1 MSKENVLKNVSIFTL
16 ILSFPALWYYNQKIN
31 YRTFLQVDKSML
43 LIGADEKKSDLSS
56 TVEIINLLKPIIKN
70 ATLSPKPV
78 ATSEFGVLGRIL
90 ETDYGPVEIYEYA
103 EVKTTIKYLE
113 TVKDPNTI
121 RYRNFLIRNSLG
133 EPKLAGVINEVIK

>member
-31 YRTFLQVDKSML
+31 YRTFFQVDKSMF

-56 TVEIINLLKPIIKN
+56 TVEIINLLKPKIQNIS
-70 ATLSPKPV
+70 LSPKPI
-78 ATSEFGVLGRIL
+78 ATSEFEVLGRTL
-90 ETDYGPVEIYEYA
+90 ETAYGPIELYEYA
-103 EVKTTIKYLE
+103 EVKTAKKYLE
-113 TVKDPNTI
+113 TVKDPNTV
-121 RYRNFLIRNSLG
+121 RYKNFLIRNSLG